1 MADRAGIERAGLGGV
16 RAVKAPPSPTVIDH
30 ALLVQWSAARAERRG
45 KTWLSSR
52 ELAVERERWAV
63 TIRCERGYT
72 RQLPDLAV
80 WVEASGPPYAVIG
93 ETGRRR
99 EDRQKMILE
108 GWRDAVTAGRYAGV
122 RFDCASASAALLI
135 RRLAKKVSLT
145 SLDFSALVQT
155 TAPEIIEPAR
165 ADAEALARAAAEPYE
180 PTTGTVDGSAAGA
193 QPAVEQVPVAQ
204 PFPPSVA
211 AGEVQRVERL
221 RRSPSRLWMT
231 PSGNDVFERSW
242 ASRNQSP
249 GADGGAEQWTLL
261 ATDDQLR
268 SRPNG
273 GSVVARPVSAALSEI
288 SPKEQSRSCC
298 RSGDKPEALGNSAGA
313 CWCGVARLDEI

>member
-1 MADRAGIERAGLGGV
+1 MTGRKVAPGPGTVRVASFIGRLGVVSLPAVEVGLDLDERVVRRHVAKLEAAGWLERMPWTWGEGSVAWLTGLGIERVGLGGV
-16 RAVKAPPSPTVIDH
+16 HAVKAPPSPTVIHH
-30 ALLVQWSAARAERRG
+30 ALLVQWSVARAERRG

-80 WVEASGPPYAVIG
+80 WVEPSGAPYAVLG

-108 GWRDAVTAGRYAGV
+108 GWRDAITAGRYAGV

-155 TAPEIIEPAR
+155 TAPEIIELAR
-165 ADAEALARAAAEPYE
+165 ADAEGLARAAAQPYE
-180 PTTGTVDGSAAGA
+180 HATGTVDGSAAGV

-211 AGEVQRVERL
+211 AREVQRVVKAVPVAQPPLDDAERERRL
-221 RRSPSRLWMT
+221 REVLGIPEPKSRRRW
-231 PSGNDVFERSW
+231 R
-242 ASRNQSP
+242 R
-249 GADGGAEQWTLL
+249 
-261 ATDDQLR
+261 
-268 SRPNG
+268 
-273 GSVVARPVSAALSEI
+273 
-288 SPKEQSRSCC
+288 
-298 RSGDKPEALGNSAGA
+298 
-313 CWCGVARLDEI
+313 

>member
-1 MADRAGIERAGLGGV
+1 MTGRKVAPGPGTVRVARFIGRLGVVSLPAVEVGLDLDERVVRRHVAKLEAAGWLARMPWTWGEGSVAWLTGLGIERVGLGGV
-16 RAVKAPPSPTVIDH
+16 RAVKAPPSPTVIHH
-30 ALLVQWSAARAERRG
+30 ALLVQWSVARAERRG

-80 WVEASGPPYAVIG
+80 WVGASGAPYAVIG

-135 RRLAKKVSLT
+135 RRLAKKVSLA

-155 TAPEIIEPAR
+155 TAPEIIELAR
-165 ADAEALARAAAEPYE
+165 ADAEGLARAAAEPYE
-180 PTTGTVDGSAAGA
+180 PTTGTVDGSAAGV

-211 AGEVQRVERL
+211 AGEVQRVVKAAPVAQPPLDDADLERRL
-221 RRSPSRLWMT
+221 RGVLGIPEPKSRRRW
-231 PSGNDVFERSW
+231 R
-242 ASRNQSP
+242 R
-249 GADGGAEQWTLL
+249 
-261 ATDDQLR
+261 
-268 SRPNG
+268 
-273 GSVVARPVSAALSEI
+273 
-288 SPKEQSRSCC
+288 
-298 RSGDKPEALGNSAGA
+298 
-313 CWCGVARLDEI
+313 

>member
-1 MADRAGIERAGLGGV
+1 MTSRKVAPGPGTVRVARFIGSLGVVSLPAVEVGLDLDERVVRRHVAKLEAAGWLARMPWTWGEGSVAWLTGLGIKRLGLGGV
-16 RAVKAPPSPTVIDH
+16 RAVKAPPSPTVIHH

-155 TAPEIIEPAR
+155 TAPEIIEPRSSRRRGAR
-165 ADAEALARAAAEPYE
+165 SGRRGAIRAHHWHRGRVRRGRAARCR
-180 PTTGTVDGSAAGA
+180 TGAGC
-193 QPAVEQVPVAQ
+193 
-204 PFPPSVA
+204 
-211 AGEVQRVERL
+211 
-221 RRSPSRLWMT
+221 
-231 PSGNDVFERSW
+231 
-242 ASRNQSP
+242 
-249 GADGGAEQWTLL
+249 
-261 ATDDQLR
+261 
-268 SRPNG
+268 
-273 GSVVARPVSAALSEI
+273 AALPTI
-288 SPKEQSRSCC
+288 GRRRGGPARRKGC
-298 RSGDKPEALGNSAGA
+298 AGRPA
-313 CWCGVARLDEI
+313 AFG